1 MMKKSDGVGLSANQ
15 VGLDLR
21 IFVAEHRNNFFA
33 VVNPTIVKFSKET
46 EFMEEGC
53 LSVPGIFVEKERALF
68 VTLEG
73 FDPNG
78 KKLKLKASGVLARI
92 FQHETDHLNGKLIAD
107 LKK

>member
-15 VGLDLR
+15 VGLNLR
-21 IFVAEHRNNFFA
+21 IFVAEYRNRFFA
-33 VVNPTIVKFSKET
+33 VINPKIIKFSKES
-46 EFMEEGC
+46 EILEEGC
-53 LSVPGIFVEKERALF
+53 LSVPGVFVEKERAMF

-73 FDPNG
+73 FDLNG

-107 LKK
+107 IK